1 MTPDPI
7 SLGGRAVPGFA
18 LGDPPRPSECACRK
32 VLGVGDLTAPTV
44 VHASPWA
51 VALAT
56 SVIGAATGWVIE
68 EIATH
73 VRGRRDRS

>member
-1 MTPDPI
+1 MTI
-7 SLGGRAVPGFA
+7 LRGGVPVVGFGQAEAV
-18 LGDPPRPSECACRK
+18 
-32 VLGVGDLTAPTV
+32 V
-44 VHASPWA
+44 VPVAVHTSPWA

-73 VRGRRDRS
+73 IRGKRR

>member
-1 MTPDPI
+1 MI
-7 SLGGRAVPGFA
+7 SRNGAAVPGFA
-18 LGDPPRPSECACRK
+18 LGEPPRPSECACRK
-32 VLGVGDLTAPTV
+32 VLGIGDDLTAPAP

-73 VRGRRDRS
+73 VRGGRRWRS